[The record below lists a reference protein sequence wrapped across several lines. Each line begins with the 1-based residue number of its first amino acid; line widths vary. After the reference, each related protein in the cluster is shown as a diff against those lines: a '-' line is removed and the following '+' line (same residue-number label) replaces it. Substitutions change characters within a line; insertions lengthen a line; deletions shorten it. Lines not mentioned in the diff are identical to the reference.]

1 MREESDLKCLHIL
14 LNWINYLCWP
24 NQPQWVIVGL
34 VDRQRDIFDILSCLN
49 KVCDKANKA
58 KLSMESNLNSE
69 VGGEFFAHVL
79 HWH

>member
-1 MREESDLKCLHIL
+1 M
-14 LNWINYLCWP
+14 
-24 NQPQWVIVGL
+24 IVGL